1 MKDMMKRFWNEEE
14 GFGTVELVILI
25 GVLVAI
31 ALIFRKAVISFV
43 NGLINKFFKSSEVPD
58 VSSELGNN
66 NAG

>member
-31 ALIFRKAVISFV
+31 ALIFRKAVVKFV
-43 NGLINKFFKSSEVPD
+43 NQLIEKFFNPDNVPKVD
-58 VSSELGNN
+58 EQTNS
-66 NAG
+66 

>member
-31 ALIFRKAVISFV
+31 ALVFRTAVIDFV
-43 NGLINKFFKSSEVPD
+43 KKLIEKLFKVEDVPGNKST
-58 VSSELGNN
+58 
-66 NAG
+66 